1 MLKLVSSL
9 NLFKLVLFQD
19 CKITLTSFQVS
30 GDERLITD
38 FTTLLYNDS
47 TGMTYVNGSGR
58 LTTDFLRGA
67 ADIVLKGWKDER
79 RTGAERLIF
88 KGNINICNFAKGVM
102 GNFVSL
108 IIYDYI
114 DKYSNV
120 KVQCPF
126 PKGFYYVKPC
136 PFDIEK

>member
-1 MLKLVSSL
+1 
-9 NLFKLVLFQD
+9 
-19 CKITLTSFQVS
+19 
-30 GDERLITD
+30 
-38 FTTLLYNDS
+38 
-47 TGMTYVNGSGR
+47 MTFVNGSGR
-58 LTTDFLRGA
+58 LTSDFLRGTA
-67 ADIVLKGWKDER
+67 ELALKGWLDER
-79 RTGAERLIF
+79 RIGNGKLIF
-88 KGNINICNFAKGVM
+88 KGNINICNFAKGIM

-136 PFDIEK
+136 PFDIEKYIPTFWVQKGFWELYIQMKIKLTKTKPTQELFSLKIYGNVS